1 MFETVILTTL
11 FQLQTNTTETK
22 SFGQL
27 KINWFKIHDPLFQ
40 LIAYKSLEH
49 TSVQQMKF
57 ILDLFLRRNSS
68 MDLITISRQQQW
80 PVIVWK
86 LFVAPTELWSTQSRY
101 TQLREWTIHLLHECI
116 IMRVEEAIIS
126 LKWMKIGGFPF
137 NEKVLSRAENV
148 YDVIN
153 QLWLFL

>member
-27 KINWFKIHDPLFQ
+27 KINWFKIYDPLFQ

-86 LFVAPTELWSTQSRY
+86 LFVLQLNFGA
-101 TQLREWTIHLLHECI
+101 QLREWTIHLLHECI

>member
-1 MFETVILTTL
+1 MTWY
-11 FQLQTNTTETK
+11 
-22 SFGQL
+22 SL
-27 KINWFKIHDPLFQ
+27 KIVCFNWT
-40 LIAYKSLEH
+40 LEH
-49 TSVQQMKF
+49 TKY
-57 ILDLFLRRNSS
+57 
-68 MDLITISRQQQW
+68 
-80 PVIVWK
+80 
-86 LFVAPTELWSTQSRY
+86 Y

>member
-1 MFETVILTTL
+1 MTCY
-11 FQLQTNTTETK
+11 
-22 SFGQL
+22 SL
-27 KINWFKIHDPLFQ
+27 KI
-40 LIAYKSLEH
+40 
-49 TSVQQMKF
+49 VC
-57 ILDLFLRRNSS
+57 
-68 MDLITISRQQQW
+68 
-80 PVIVWK
+80 
-86 LFVAPTELWSTQSRY
+86 APTELWSTQSRY